1 MRQRILLLLLAAA
14 LAAGSL
20 LTGCGPAGESE
31 VPENPSQT
39 ESSQADPSS
48 EEEESSQPESEP
60 ETEEKAE
67 EPSSAAVEVPA
78 ADGSLPNPD
87 TGPNLTEEE
96 VELYKIGTD
105 LREYL
110 IKTLSPES
118 YSYLSYP
125 DGGVLT
131 VGVVDEQAVRAA
143 VDAYSGA
150 HCQVVYQ
157 PAACSLAQVNA
168 LAGAIGNLDFPDG
181 TTAITVPAEEWQGG
195 GIIVTVL
202 AADDADAEWIQSEMK
217 RLADEQDF
225 PSDSLFLYR
234 REENLPPPGV
244 NPDT

>member
-14 LAAGSL
+14 LAAGSV

-31 VPENPSQT
+31 APETVSQT
-39 ESSQADPSS
+39 ESSQPEPSS
-48 EEEESSQPESEP
+48 EEEESPLPESEP
-60 ETEEKAE
+60 ETEEPAE
-67 EPSSAAVEVPA
+67 EPSSAAVEVSA
-78 ADGSLPNPD
+78 ADGSLPNPV
-87 TGPNLTEEE
+87 TGPDWTEEE
-96 VELYKIGTD
+96 EELYKIGTG

-125 DGGVLT
+125 DGGILT

-143 VDAYSGA
+143 VDAYSGTP
-150 HCQVVYQ
+150 CQVVYQ
-157 PAACSLAQVNA
+157 PAACSLAQINE
-168 LAGAIGNLDFPDG
+168 LAEAIENLDFPDG
-181 TTAITVPAEEWQGG
+181 TIAFTAPAEEWQGG

-202 AADDADAEWIQSEMK
+202 AADDADAEWIQSEVQ

-225 PSDSLFLYR
+225 PADSLFLYR